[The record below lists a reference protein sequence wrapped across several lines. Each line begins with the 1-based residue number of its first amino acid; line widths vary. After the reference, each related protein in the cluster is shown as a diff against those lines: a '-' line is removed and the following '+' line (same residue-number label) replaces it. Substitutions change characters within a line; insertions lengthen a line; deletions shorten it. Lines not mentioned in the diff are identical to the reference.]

1 MYFPSVCGSW
11 VFHLYPVPLAEEQS
25 KLAVKAVSYTVLW
38 LDKRHHPVTPA
49 AGFWQWIDAV
59 KLILIFMQEVKCIRC
74 DWLMTL
80 QTISRWPSEALELC
94 FRKALTNLTKDD
106 SSWALQ
112 LLGCTKLGYE
122 NISSWDFGFTYC
134 DPSPV
139 IPQRPNWAN
148 SSLQVMVTT
157 SHESRA
163 AWMHCQWAQWA
174 KPLQPCLQKDGTNLI
189 KALCRARGTAVR
201 AVYDPNFDLRK

>member
-11 VFHLYPVPLAEEQS
+11 IFHLYPVPLAEEQS

-38 LDKRHHPVTPA
+38 LDKCHHPVTPA
-49 AGFWQWIDAV
+49 VGFWQWIDAV

-74 DWLMTL
+74 DWLMVL
-80 QTISRWPSEALELC
+80 QIISRWPSEALELC

-122 NISSWDFGFTYC
+122 NICSWDFWIHILWPLACNPTETQL
-134 DPSPV
+134 S
-139 IPQRPNWAN
+139 
-148 SSLQVMVTT
+148 
-157 SHESRA
+157 
-163 AWMHCQWAQWA
+163 
-174 KPLQPCLQKDGTNLI
+174 KLQPVGHGHHEPWIPSSVDALSVGSVS
-189 KALCRARGTAVR
+189 KASAALFAERWHQP
-201 AVYDPNFDLRK
+201 D